1 MRAAFTSYGVGWGS
15 GSDGLSSGLAHMP
28 SICFSLTLGKSLGPF
43 LHDYLGFLIAWR
55 LNSKGVFQDVKA
67 ETADLIRSGLRIYT
81 ASFLPHS
88 VDQSKAP
95 PSPVQG
101 KRK

>member
-1 MRAAFTSYGVGWGS
+1 MVLAGVLVQM
-15 GSDGLSSGLAHMP
+15 DCPVALLICLA
-28 SICFSLTLGKSLGPF
+28 SVSLTLGKSLGPF